1 MFMNLLAWL
10 IWLIIGAII
19 GLIAGA
25 SSENPRRRNY
35 EVLIG
40 ILGAFLAAFIFNRFG
55 FVGITDF
62 HPGNLLVAPI
72 GAILLIA
79 LYRYLARRY
88 LTRIDYSRGV
98 YTSELVEKVEEKRQ
112 EEKIVRRPVYFH
124 RGFILM
130 SILLLPL
137 LDLLLLRLSI
147 PDISQANAPFG
158 IVESYQSEEGQ
169 LNYLVYRPET
179 AAADAEIPLVLALH
193 GCTQDPFMLEASSGL
208 KNLADTQGFM
218 LIYPQQNANASPHR
232 CWNWYEPRNQ
242 ARETGE
248 PSMLAGIVRQVSE
261 SYAVDDSRIYV
272 TGLSSGGAMT
282 SILASCFPDL
292 FAAAA
297 VHSGMAYKS
306 ANSAAQALIAPFS
319 GNQTPPNIAGEEAYR
334 CSGTQNQTI
343 PMLMLHGTADT
354 VVFPING
361 RHTLEEFA
369 QLNDFE
375 DDGEDNDSVQAV
387 PTNTQTQQV
396 EGGHSYIVEDY
407 NYNGELLMQAYIVDG
422 LQHMWSGGTGIYPLS
437 DPKAPN
443 ATQIFWD
450 FMSQYQ
456 LNNTQAETESE

>member
-1 MFMNLLAWL
+1 MFMNFLAWL
-10 IWLIIGAII
+10 IWLIIGALV
-19 GLIAGA
+19 GLLTGA
-25 SSENPRRRNY
+25 TSENPRRRNY
-35 EVLIG
+35 EILVG

-62 HPGNLLVAPI
+62 HPGNLLFAPI
-72 GAILLIA
+72 GALVMIF

-88 LTRIDYSRGV
+88 LAREDHSRGV
-98 YTSELVEKVEEKRQ
+98 YTDELVEKVEEKRQ
-112 EEKIVRRPVYFH
+112 EQRVIRRPVYFH
-124 RGFILM
+124 RGFIVM
-130 SILLLPL
+130 SILLMPL
-137 LDLLLLRLSI
+137 LDWLLLRLSI
-147 PDISQANAPFG
+147 PDLSQRTPPFG
-158 IVESYQSEEGQ
+158 TVERYQSEEGQ
-169 LNYLVYRPET
+169 LEYLVYRPET
-179 AAADAEIPLVLALH
+179 AAADAEMPLVLALH
-193 GCTQDPFMLEASSGL
+193 GCTQDPFMLEAASGL
-208 KNLADTQGFM
+208 KSLADTEQFM

-242 ARETGE
+242 SRETGE
-248 PSMLAGIVRQVSE
+248 ASMLAGIVRQVSE
-261 SYAVDDSRIYV
+261 NYAVDDSRIYV

-306 ANSAAQALIAPFS
+306 ANSAAQALIAPIS
-319 GNQTPPNIAGEEAYR
+319 GNQTPPNVAGEAAYN

-343 PMLMLHGTADT
+343 PVLVLHGTSDT

-369 QLNDFE
+369 QMNDFE
-375 DDGEDNDSVQAV
+375 DDGEDNDSVQAA
-387 PTNTQTQQV
+387 PSNSQSQQV
-396 EGGHSYIVEDY
+396 EGGHIYTIEDY
-407 NYNGELLMQAYIVDG
+407 VYNGELLMQVYIVDG

-443 ATQIFWD
+443 ATEIFWN

-456 LNNTQAETESE
+456 LANTQEAPE